1 MGGSKVL
8 HLELPCLRCVPLVLA
23 RAAIDRM
30 NVAGSLPASAMHGL
44 RAASHNHRQ
53 LSRSLKPAIVTR
65 FNLPR
70 RHSNTHIERA

>member
-1 MGGSKVL
+1 
-8 HLELPCLRCVPLVLA
+8 
-23 RAAIDRM
+23 
-30 NVAGSLPASAMHGL
+30 MHGL

-70 RHSNTHIERA
+70 RH